1 MHLLDIHVI
10 EDTKLF
16 CRKFKLLIFLNH
28 FEFISQLSHPRVL
41 RCTTKCVYI
50 WGGEGLLGR
59 TVSTIHSSQF
69 KAQYLATL
77 QQHHVSKFMK
87 FAFKNLRWHVTCMT
101 SRIFFFSRVGNP
113 AIIFFLLAIFVSL
126 F

>member
-16 CRKFKLLIFLNH
+16 CRKFRLLIFLNH
-28 FEFISQLSHPRVL
+28 FEFISQLSHPRGVQ
-41 RCTTKCVYI
+41 RNAYTF
-50 WGGEGLLGR
+50 GEGKGLLGC
-59 TVSTIHSSQF
+59 TVSPIHSSQF

-101 SRIFFFSRVGNP
+101 SRIFFLVE
-113 AIIFFLLAIFVSL
+113 
-126 F
+126 

>member
-1 MHLLDIHVI
+1 MNSYLNY
-10 EDTKLF
+10 
-16 CRKFKLLIFLNH
+16 LIPEFLGVQRNAYT
-28 FEFISQLSHPRVL
+28 F
-41 RCTTKCVYI
+41 
-50 WGGEGLLGR
+50 GEGKGLLGG

-101 SRIFFFSRVGNP
+101 SRIFFLVE
-113 AIIFFLLAIFVSL
+113 
-126 F
+126 